1 MKSTLSHMLLSLT
14 GICMALGAI
23 LAWMHDLTESPI
35 KQTAQ
40 REQQQALAA
49 VLPAG
54 YTNNPLETPDTIR
67 LPGETRPVVVCR
79 ASDGDR
85 YCGSAVMS
93 WTADGFAGEIDVMVG
108 FDAEGAVSGYKVLR
122 QAETPG
128 LGAKA
133 DEWFRSPEG
142 HRSVIGTADNL
153 AVTKDGGQID
163 AITAATITSRAFL
176 QAVNRARMALEYS
189 TENSRR

>member
-1 MKSTLSHMLLSLT
+1 MLLSLT
-14 GICMALGAI
+14 GICLVLGGI
-23 LAWMHDLTESPI
+23 LAWMHDLTEGPI

-54 YTNNPLETPDTIR
+54 YTNNPLEAADTIR

-79 ASDGDR
+79 ACDGDL

-93 WTADGFAGEIDVMVG
+93 WTTDGFAGDIDVMVG
-108 FDAEGAVSGYKVLR
+108 FDANGAVSGYKVLR
-122 QAETPG
+122 QTETPG
-128 LGAKA
+128 LGSKA
-133 DEWFRSPEG
+133 DEWFRSPVG
-142 HRSVIGTADNL
+142 HRSIIGTTDNL
-153 AVTKDGGQID
+153 AVTKDGGRID
-163 AITAATITSRAFL
+163 GITAATITSRAFL

-189 TENSRR
+189 AETTENCKK